1 MKLKRKS
8 SYTKLIVTSMCSLL
22 LQSVAII
29 SCPTCVGRLHMNKT
43 KQPFF
48 TSKYYQP
55 KANQSTKVAQTE
67 DLQQKKKI
75 QDKQNPF
82 AEVME

>member
-1 MKLKRKS
+1 
-8 SYTKLIVTSMCSLL
+8 
-22 LQSVAII
+22 
-29 SCPTCVGRLHMNKT
+29 MNKT